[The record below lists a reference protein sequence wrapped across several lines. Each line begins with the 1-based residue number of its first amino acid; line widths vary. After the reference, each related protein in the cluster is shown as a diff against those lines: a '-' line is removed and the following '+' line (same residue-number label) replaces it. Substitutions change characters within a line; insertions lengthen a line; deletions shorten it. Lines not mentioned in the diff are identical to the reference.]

1 MVADLAGV
9 EVKGSPEGGVH
20 PASSL
25 YSTVTV
31 LRSDA
36 PLNLRAFFEPYISF
50 FWVGIIQGGLKS
62 SLRFSGGL
70 KKCPKNSGGRK
81 KSF

>member
-1 MVADLAGV
+1 MATVAQAG
-9 EVKGSPEGGVH
+9 H

-25 YSTVTV
+25 YSTVTI

-36 PLNLRAFFEPYISF
+36 PLNLRAFFEPYLSF

-70 KKCPKNSGGRK
+70 KKCPKKFRGA
-81 KSF
+81 